1 MCGDGFAFSRVN
13 RLLGPIEAVEGIAR
27 RRLSIKYLSRRIACR
42 SETLQTVSTCV
53 RSISRALLRCERLR
67 YLVGA
72 HLSRCEQR
80 HKRTRIEGMRLLIP
94 SRGIEAA
101 DGLASLAPVRHADR
115 RTTGEPDF
123 EAADGHGPE
132 KLHKCLRIKLHKCLR
147 NRGCVSSVCGPE
159 VLWRARLLGGGQLA
173 HKVHLFQDR
182 GVGGLR
188 RAGSRVT
195 AMPYPSQ
202 LRARE
207 SRQCH
212 IRVRNRNQCGQK
224 PSLTVAGSRVGV
236 ESWLNPD
243 LYLSRRQGSLCEE
256 GAYGVKRTML
266 GVGRP
271 EERKGRG
278 VC

>member
-132 KLHKCLRIKLHKCLR
+132 KLHKCLRIKLHKCLHIKLHKCLR

-182 GVGGLR
+182 GVGGASACGLESHGNAISESV
-188 RAGSRVT
+188 AGSRVT

-202 LRARE
+202 KPEPMWPKTFSNSCRLE
-207 SRQCH
+207 SR
-212 IRVRNRNQCGQK
+212 GGE
-224 PSLTVAGSRVGV
+224 LV
-236 ESWLNPD
+236 EP
-243 LYLSRRQGSLCEE
+243 
-256 GAYGVKRTML
+256 
-266 GVGRP
+266 
-271 EERKGRG
+271 
-278 VC
+278 